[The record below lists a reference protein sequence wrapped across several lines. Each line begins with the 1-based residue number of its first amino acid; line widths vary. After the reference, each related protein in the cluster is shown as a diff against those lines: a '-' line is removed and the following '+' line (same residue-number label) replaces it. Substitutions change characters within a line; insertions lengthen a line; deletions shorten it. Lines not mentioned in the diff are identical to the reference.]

1 MKKLIPLLGLLI
13 LIAWGCGKSEKKEGT
28 QKIETATDK
37 KIVAR
42 VNGRPIYEGALKGRP
57 LENVIDYE
65 IFYEVGLKQGLDKK
79 FEGDVEEY
87 RKRLIVAS
95 LQKDILAKQSKEEIT
110 EQEIEE
116 YYKQNEDKFNI
127 MNFELIVVEDQNLAN
142 EIHKRAVNGEDFKK
156 IASDYSGSDANV
168 RVQDLR
174 FNRKY
179 DERFK
184 GKEVG
189 SISEVIQEG
198 KKFIILKLTDVKQVP
213 VTRSQQAA
221 KYSIMASKRAKA
233 IHDFAEKAKDEN
245 NIKVEILEVEKTK

>member
-57 LENVIDYE
+57 LEEVIDYE
-65 IFYEVGLKQGLDKK
+65 IIYEVGLKQGLDKK
-79 FEGDVEEY
+79 FEKDVEEY
-87 RKRLIVAS
+87 RKRLIVTS
-95 LQKDILAKQSKEEIT
+95 LQKDIVANQPKEEIS

-116 YYKQNEDKFNI
+116 YYKQNEDKFKI
-127 MNFELIVVEDQNLAN
+127 MSFEQIVVEDQNLAN
-142 EIHKRAVNGEDFKK
+142 EIHKRAVSGEDFEK
-156 IASDYSGSDANV
+156 IASDYSQSGKNVQVSDM
-168 RVQDLR
+168 R
-174 FNRKY
+174 FNRRY
-179 DERFK
+179 NERFI
-184 GKEVG
+184 GKEIG

-198 KKFIILKLTDVKQVP
+198 KKFIILKLTEVKQVP

-233 IHDFAEKAKDEN
+233 IHDFAEKAQDEN
-245 NIKVEILEVEKTK
+245 NIKVEILE